1 LRQLVQFRR
10 LFFEIRINPRWSVFN
25 RFHRATSG
33 AWHSM
38 PISLANLNRLPAD
51 RIQFTM
57 KDFRGFRRI
66 IT

>member
-1 LRQLVQFRR
+1 
-10 LFFEIRINPRWSVFN
+10 
-25 RFHRATSG
+25 
-33 AWHSM
+33 M
-38 PISLANLNRLPAD
+38 PISLADLNRLPAD